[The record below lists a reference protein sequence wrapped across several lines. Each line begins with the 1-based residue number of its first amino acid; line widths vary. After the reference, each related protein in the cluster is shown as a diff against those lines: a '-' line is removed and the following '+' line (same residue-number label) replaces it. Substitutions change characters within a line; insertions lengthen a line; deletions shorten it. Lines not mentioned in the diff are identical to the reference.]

1 MKRSVWDKKRLT
13 GAELRGKTLGLVGLG
28 RIGQEVAARARA
40 FGMDLV
46 AYDPFISEQVAAGLG
61 VRLLQLDDLCAGADY
76 ISLHVPATPETR
88 HLLDAD
94 RLARCRPGVR
104 IVNTARGDLIDEA
117 ALADAIERGQVAGA
131 GLDVFE
137 TEPPTDTRLT
147 RLPQVVA
154 TPHIAASTTE
164 AQEQVGIETA
174 VALRSFLLEGVIT
187 NAVNFPA
194 IPGEAFAAIRPFM
207 ALADRLGA
215 LLSQLA
221 SGRTHAVGIR
231 YYGPL
236 VGAHTELLASSV
248 VAGVLRPMLSGTVT
262 VVNAR
267 SVAAE
272 RGIEIVETRSSRAR
286 DFVNLLSVKLHTT
299 DGERWVEGTVFE
311 PDRPRLLLVD
321 GVDVEAPLER
331 TLIVLR
337 NDDQPG
343 VIGEVGTILGRH
355 GINIASFALGRRS
368 GGAIGVVSVDA
379 ESQDEALARAVEE
392 LRRVKPIRDVTVV
405 RV

>member
-1 MKRSVWDKKRLT
+1 
-13 GAELRGKTLGLVGLG
+13 
-28 RIGQEVAARARA
+28 
-40 FGMDLV
+40 
-46 AYDPFISEQVAAGLG
+46 
-61 VRLLQLDDLCAGADY
+61 
-76 ISLHVPATPETR
+76 
-88 HLLDAD
+88 
-94 RLARCRPGVR
+94 
-104 IVNTARGDLIDEA
+104 
-117 ALADAIERGQVAGA
+117 
-131 GLDVFE
+131 
-137 TEPPTDTRLT
+137 
-147 RLPQVVA
+147 
-154 TPHIAASTTE
+154 
-164 AQEQVGIETA
+164 VGIETA